1 MKSAR
6 FFLLIFVLVF
16 LIFLPQS
23 TFAKRSDFENK
34 IREISF
40 IFNQNFHF
48 QFDQFIENKH
58 FDSKK
63 YGIISSN
70 IVETPTNGGI
80 KEIIPKKYL
89 ERYNKWK
96 TEFLSTELGRGQWEN
111 YANNKQFILKIK
123 VSSDKKQGAKTDD
136 YLWNEA
142 GDFVGATITLGNK
155 LEKGFPEAT
164 YYPVMNSL
172 SSDGKSYSIN
182 ENILAATK
190 FAHEI
195 GHVNQTFKE
204 NRDKFLLQHK
214 LSVKYIDI
222 FLSNG
227 HNASDENLIEL
238 AEKMGGTPM
247 KIWEN
252 REYWSEVN
260 ALVFLNE
267 RISKEVFYCRV
278 FSKINRNI
286 EDFAKNYEDRFA
298 AAIGA
303 NSIDTVCRK

>member
-1 MKSAR
+1 MKSSR
-6 FFLLIFVLVF
+6 FFLLLIVLGL
-16 LIFLPQS
+16 LIFLPQNS
-23 TFAKRSDFENK
+23 FAKRSDFYNK
-34 IREISF
+34 INVISYL
-40 IFNQNFHF
+40 FNQKFHF
-48 QFDQFIENKH
+48 QFDQSSENEKI
-58 FDSKK
+58 DSDK
-63 YGIISSN
+63 YGIIKLN

-80 KEIIPKKYL
+80 KEIIPKKYQ
-89 ERYNKWK
+89 ERYDRWK
-96 TEFLSTELGRGQWEN
+96 NEFLSTELGREQWEN
-111 YANNKQFILKIK
+111 YVNNKQFILTIK
-123 VSSDKKQGAKTDD
+123 VSSDKKQGAKTDE

-172 SSDGKSYSIN
+172 SLDGKSYSVN
-182 ENILAATK
+182 ENIVAATK

-204 NRDKFLLQHK
+204 NRDKFLLQHN

-227 HNASDENLIEL
+227 HNARDENLIEL

-260 ALVFLNE
+260 ALLFLNE
-267 RISKEVFYCRV
+267 RINKEVFYCRV
-278 FSKINRNI
+278 FSKISRNI

-298 AAIGA
+298 AAIGS